1 MKLLKSILVAID
13 FNKSS
18 ENVLKNSIKIAKT
31 LKSKITL
38 IHILPDA
45 IDNEK
50 VNLLLKKAA
59 TTMLKELN
67 DRIINESIS
76 TGTPII
82 EYGNYCDKI
91 VYAAEKIN
99 TNLIVVGAGEKLKEE
114 AFQLGTTAEK
124 IIRKSDK
131 PVFVVKNNQTLDI
144 KSILCPID
152 FSKESSRALNNAII
166 ISRLFNV
173 KLVILSVYSPFRQIF
188 TTIDTVE
195 INEQRKSDHVKKFSK
210 FLEGFNLIDTN
221 YVKDIKGGEPA
232 EEILK
237 SIKNYGSDLLI
248 MGTTGKSGISKI
260 LMGSVTEKVIR
271 EVLCSFIT
279 LKNEDAIVLELESK
293 IQDIE
298 YHYNSAQELFEKGFF
313 EESINQFNICLG
325 INFTHIRSLKAL
337 AKVYEKLGDVNN
349 VKKYQ
354 EMTKKVL
361 DQIWNMK
368 IEQEVRKQIKQ

>member
-1 MKLLKSILVAID
+1 
-13 FNKSS
+13 
-18 ENVLKNSIKIAKT
+18 
-31 LKSKITL
+31 
-38 IHILPDA
+38 
-45 IDNEK
+45 
-50 VNLLLKKAA
+50 
-59 TTMLKELN
+59 
-67 DRIINESIS
+67 
-76 TGTPII
+76 
-82 EYGNYCDKI
+82 
-91 VYAAEKIN
+91 
-99 TNLIVVGAGEKLKEE
+99 
-114 AFQLGTTAEK
+114 
-124 IIRKSDK
+124 
-131 PVFVVKNNQTLDI
+131 VVKNNQTLDI